1 LQKTGGLFKK
11 FARAKGYRAP
21 PAVGSQIDARD

>member
-1 LQKTGGLFKK
+1 LQKAEGLFKK

-21 PAVGSQIDARD
+21 SVVGSRIDARD